1 MRVSGRWKLLL
12 PPALLGV
19 TLASC
24 QLPPHV
30 PAAPSAQATPTP
42 PVAAPRL
49 GTPYDV
55 VPEASLLVILVYRA
69 GALASAGHN
78 HVIASHELT
87 GTLYVPGD
95 VTRASFELHLPV
107 TTLTV
112 DEATLRAQQPGADF
126 ASDVSEGAKE
136 GTRRNML
143 GAALLDA
150 EHNPEIVLRGA
161 GIASAAAPSGGASAV
176 SAASAASDTHA
187 VVARVESTVRG
198 QQHSFNVPLCYRL
211 GDGVLT
217 ATGELALRQSEL
229 GLTPFSAML
238 GALQVQ
244 DEMRIRFRIV
254 ARAAG
259 SSAAGSSA
267 AGGSAAGTG
276 AASAAPPTAAA
287 PDTPCAAPR

>member
-1 MRVSGRWKLLL
+1 MPS
-12 PPALLGV
+12 ALLGA
-19 TLASC
+19 TLAGC

-30 PAAPSAQATPTP
+30 PAAPSPQATPTP

-49 GTPYDV
+49 GAPYDV

-87 GTLYVPGD
+87 GTLYVPPD
-95 VTRASFELHLPV
+95 LTRASFELYLPV

-112 DEATLRAQQPGADF
+112 DEAPLRAQQPGTDF
-126 ASDVSEGAKE
+126 PPDVSEGAKE

-161 GIASAAAPSGGASAV
+161 ASTSPAAPSG
-176 SAASAASDTHA
+176 AASGAGDARA
-187 VVARVESTVRG
+187 VVAQVESTVRG
-198 QQHSFNVPLCYRL
+198 QQHTFNVPLCYRL

-217 ATGELALRQSEL
+217 ATGEFPLRQSEL

-254 ARAAG
+254 ARAPG
-259 SSAAGSSA
+259 SGAASG
-267 AGGSAAGTG
+267 G

-287 PDTPCAAPR
+287 PDMPCAATR